1 MSLFYCFVSFCWW
14 HLTFCLSELKSSARN
29 SCTWSEKSQHPG
41 ANGAPQHRG
50 SQGLSWHPPISTSWP
65 LTCAIKVSA
74 FCFLLFFFFRNT
86 LIWKRY
92 CGEAVSM
99 ATEKWILYFRPCW
112 HAGESCHVTQC
123 VQTNSPLIIFLCSL
137 TSQKS
142 RCCCYFLTFS
152 SNHAV
157 KKKVG
162 AVIFSL
168 QTDRVL

>member
-74 FCFLLFFFFRNT
+74 FCFLLFFFFQNT

-157 KKKVG
+157 KK
-162 AVIFSL
+162 
-168 QTDRVL
+168 R